1 MKRRIRKKTVQIV
14 TTLILALVLA
24 VPSLAYTNPSLD
36 DSLLRVGLYYGSSA
50 LTTANLENVSGC
62 GSGYRFG
69 YFDSDLNFIELGY
82 TDQTTITMLKTHNIY
97 LTSSNGYS
105 TTPSS
110 YGVVGCYHVQ
120 LSGNYSDFST
130 AKSVADSA
138 GGFVA
143 WINGTY
149 YVRVGSYTSA
159 SAASSAA
166 SAYSGATVGETS
178 SSGISVTQTGTTN
191 ILFQFDD
198 QGSGTGL
205 GVQPDTTGSSDVQ
218 TWFKGYKYRGAFRY
232 QRVSGGDLTV
242 VNVVPLGDYIKGVV
256 PYEMSPS
263 WPLEALKAQAVCAR
277 TYALSNL
284 NKHKSYGFD
293 ICTSTDCQVY
303 HGTNS
308 ENSTTIAAVEET
320 AGVTVKYNGAY
331 AQTVFSA
338 SDGGAT
344 ESSENVWTEAIPYL
358 RGVVDPYE
366 ASVAD
371 LISNY
376 NWTSTYTGEE
386 LQAKL
391 VAKGFTSCGVITAV
405 SLTKTETG
413 NVYSMTFTDVNGK
426 NWTVYKENCRT
437 YFGFQSMRFDLA
449 DGSSSGGI
457 YVNGSSTGSVDGMY
471 AIDSNGNKSVI
482 SGTPYVITGSGTQ
495 QLTGTGNGTSS
506 SSGSSGTFTF
516 QGTGNGHNVGMSQWG
531 AYAMAQQGFDYV
543 DILTFYY
550 TGVTVE

>member
-1 MKRRIRKKTVQIV
+1 
-14 TTLILALVLA
+14 
-24 VPSLAYTNPSLD
+24 
-36 DSLLRVGLYYGSSA
+36 
-50 LTTANLENVSGC
+50 
-62 GSGYRFG
+62 
-69 YFDSDLNFIELGY
+69 
-82 TDQTTITMLKTHNIY
+82 
-97 LTSSNGYS
+97 
-105 TTPSS
+105 
-110 YGVVGCYHVQ
+110 
-120 LSGNYSDFST
+120 
-130 AKSVADSA
+130 
-138 GGFVA
+138 
-143 WINGTY
+143 
-149 YVRVGSYTSA
+149 
-159 SAASSAA
+159 
-166 SAYSGATVGETS
+166 
-178 SSGISVTQTGTTN
+178 
-191 ILFQFDD
+191 
-198 QGSGTGL
+198 
-205 GVQPDTTGSSDVQ
+205 
-218 TWFKGYKYRGAFRY
+218 
-232 QRVSGGDLTV
+232 
-242 VNVVPLGDYIKGVV
+242 
-256 PYEMSPS
+256 MSPS

-413 NVYSMTFTDVNGK
+413 NVYSMTFTDANGK